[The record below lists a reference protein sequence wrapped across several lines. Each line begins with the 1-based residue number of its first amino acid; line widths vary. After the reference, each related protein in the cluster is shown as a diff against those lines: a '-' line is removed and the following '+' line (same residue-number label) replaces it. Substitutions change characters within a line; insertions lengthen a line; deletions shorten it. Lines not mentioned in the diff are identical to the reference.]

1 MNKPHP
7 GPPLP
12 RLPHTVSEIDMTVQE
27 ESKST
32 LSSRHRKIDLKST
45 NQAKTKKLSPT
56 GYNPKRSHLASRKGE
71 HTDIVHKQLQMLQK
85 KHPNIKEQKVVRER
99 RNRTIKEY
107 IYTQTQTHT
116 DQKKNQTEK
125 DDIPYLVF
133 FRRQNPNGG
142 SGEEDQWMKIG
153 FKLIR
158 VFHATINR

>member
-1 MNKPHP
+1 
-7 GPPLP
+7 
-12 RLPHTVSEIDMTVQE
+12 MTVQE
-27 ESKST
+27 EYKST
-32 LSSRHRKIDLKST
+32 LSSRHKKIDLKST

-71 HTDIVHKQLQMLQK
+71 HTDIVHKQLQILQK

-107 IYTQTQTHT
+107 IYIYIYTHR
-116 DQKKNQTEK
+116 DQKKIKQKKMK

-133 FRRQNPNGG
+133 FPRQIPNGG
-142 SGEEDQWMKIG
+142 SEEKDQWMKIG

-158 VFHATINR
+158 VSHATINR